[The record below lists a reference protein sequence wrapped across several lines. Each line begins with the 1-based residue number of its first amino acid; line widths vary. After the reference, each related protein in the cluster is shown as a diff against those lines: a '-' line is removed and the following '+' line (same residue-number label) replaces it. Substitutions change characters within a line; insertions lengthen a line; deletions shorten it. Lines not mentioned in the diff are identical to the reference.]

1 MDMRIGISKTS
12 RTMVRAKAAVL
23 SLLIAGLVYAAT
35 SWIANKQPWGYI
47 APPALSSANLQNLD
61 VYAYTPWFEE
71 KSFKGELLA
80 YPVAND
86 GSVSVL
92 APKWRA
98 SIETAG
104 QHYLTGRNI
113 ATTDGSGNAIPFI
126 FDELTPDQQF
136 EVESADV
143 VNFVRG
149 DISKDGVG
157 FRKREGILGTIIH
170 STPVYL
176 AKPIAGYVFD
186 DYLDY
191 AETNKDRAGRVFVGA
206 NDGMLHA
213 FDADSG
219 DEVFGYVPS
228 MVIPNLVQLTKDP
241 YAHHYFVDGFLTIED
256 AQYANSWHS
265 VLVGGLGAGGKGY
278 YALDVSDPDAAS
290 DTDAAG
296 KILWEY
302 HTGSV
307 GGENIGYSYSR
318 PSIIRVKSGTDS
330 VWAAMF
336 GNGYLSANG
345 TASLF
350 VVNIETG
357 ELIRELVV
365 NGGAGNGL
373 SSPTAVDANKD
384 GDVDR
389 VYAGDLNGNLWKFN
403 LKNSNPDN
411 WFVSIGGTPM
421 FSGLSTQPITTAPEV
436 GRHPDGGTSV
446 MVYVGTGRLFGADD
460 GSDKSVQAIYG
471 LWDHNVWIDGTIG
484 LNELR
489 GQTIKSAIH
498 PSGEATRTVTNHAM
512 DWETH
517 RGWYTNLVVEGANS
531 LDNGE
536 RILQDLFLR
545 DGRVHFI
552 SVNPTVGTGDNWYIQ
567 LDADSGGAPGKTVV
581 DADGNQVLDLEDNV
595 DGDGVNGIQDVPED
609 RVVGQYQDFG
619 LASRPVVGAL
629 SRTTDA
635 ALINHLT
642 AISPLNPQNPP
653 LDPLDPGGLAG
664 GHFDLDT
671 SSSIYAFNDGVTDGH
686 VHEWDDKNNLT
697 VVNYLDLAGGGG
709 NPLYEIDHPAIG
721 IAQNAVF
728 IITVA
733 NSDLSPGGRLE
744 INSTSITVTDYEKEF
759 DKWVRKSD
767 MVDPVTGL
775 ALGLDKQASFP
786 RYMLGAPTDAQK
798 ADGIHQL
805 TSLKM
810 SFDTFAL
817 VNGQLLGTN
826 TGCVKS
832 NQPGF
837 NGEYRNGALMVQAL
851 DASDLGDGFVHD
863 TINAQFTTGSAAIHD
878 TRGYAKKGL
887 FWESTLFWHW
897 DPGQCYGDDTW
908 QQEYDNCFKGDLSC
922 VSASDDQKGK
932 AKKTKKKK
940 NKKKG
945 DDPVI
950 VPPEDG
956 GTGTVPSSDPG
967 HNVSNTTVGGS
978 NDMGRLFWKE
988 LVPEE

>member
-1 MDMRIGISKTS
+1 MDMRIDISKTS
-12 RTMVRAKAAVL
+12 RTMYRAKAAVL

-35 SWIANKQPWGYI
+35 TWIANDQPWGYI

-80 YPVAND
+80 YPVGND

-98 SIETAG
+98 SIEMAG

-113 ATTDGSGNAIPFI
+113 ATTDGNGTATPFI
-126 FDELTPDQQF
+126 FDDLTPDQQF
-136 EVESADV
+136 DVESADV
-143 VNFVRG
+143 VNYVRG
-149 DISKDGVG
+149 DTSKDGAG

-176 AKPIAGYVFD
+176 DKPIAGYKFD
-186 DYLDY
+186 DYLEY
-191 AETNKDRAGRVFVGA
+191 AEDNRDRAGRVFVGA

-213 FDADSG
+213 FNAESG
-219 DEVFGYVPS
+219 KEVFAYVPS

-241 YAHHYFVDGFLTIED
+241 YDHHYFVDGFLTIED
-256 AQYANSWHS
+256 VQIANSWHS

-278 YALDVSDPDAAS
+278 FALDVTDPDAAS
-290 DTDAAG
+290 DTDVAG
-296 KILWEY
+296 KILWEF

-307 GGENIGYSYSR
+307 GGGNIGFSYSR
-318 PSIIRVKSGTDS
+318 PSIMRVKSGTDS

-336 GNGYLSANG
+336 GNGYLSAG
-345 TASLF
+345 GKASLF

-365 NGGAGNGL
+365 NGGDGNGL

-384 GDVDR
+384 GYVDR

-403 LKNSNPDN
+403 LKHSNPDN
-411 WFVSIGGTPM
+411 WSVSIGGSPM

-436 GRHPDGGTSV
+436 GRHSNGGNSV

-460 GSDKSVQAIYG
+460 GSDKSVQAVYG
-471 LWDHNVWIDGTIG
+471 LWDYEVWIRGTIG

-489 GQTIKSAIH
+489 EQTIRSAIH
-498 PSGEATRTVTNHAM
+498 PSGEATRTVTDNPM

-517 RGWYTNLVVEGANS
+517 RGWFTNLVVEGANS

-545 DGRVHFI
+545 DGRLHLI

-567 LDADSGGAPGKTVV
+567 LDANTGGAPGKTVV
-581 DADGNQVLDLEDNV
+581 DANGDQVLDLTDNV

-619 LASRPVVGAL
+619 LASRPIVGAMN
-629 SRTTDA
+629 RTTDA

-642 AISPLNPQNPP
+642 AISPLNPRNPP
-653 LDPLDPGGLAG
+653 VDPNDPGGLAG

-671 SSSIYAFNDGVTDGH
+671 SSKIYPFNAGVTDGH
-686 VHEWDDKNNLT
+686 VHEWDDKNDLT

-709 NPLYEIDHPAIG
+709 LPLHEINMPGLGVDDD
-721 IAQNAVF
+721 AVF
-728 IITVA
+728 LITVA

-744 INSTSITVTDYEKEF
+744 INSTSIAVTDYESTQL
-759 DKWVRKSD
+759 RYL
-767 MVDPVTGL
+767 TGKL
-775 ALGLDKQASFP
+775 KDWEAFPAYKLGV
-786 RYMLGAPTDAQK
+786 PTPTESAAGVQ
-798 ADGIHQL
+798 QL

-817 VNGQLLGTN
+817 INGGLIPTN
-826 TGCVKS
+826 TGCVKA
-832 NQPGF
+832 NKPGKR
-837 NGEYRNGALMVQAL
+837 GEYRNGALMVQAL
-851 DASDLGDGFVHD
+851 DASDLGDGFFHD
-863 TINAQFTTGSAAIHD
+863 KDNSQFTTGSAGVHD
-878 TRGYAKKGL
+878 FLGYATKGL
-887 FWESTLFWHW
+887 FWESSLFWHW
-897 DPGQCYGDDTW
+897 DPVECYGDEGW
-908 QQEYDNCFKGDLSC
+908 QQAYNDCFLGNLQC
-922 VSASDDQKGK
+922 VAASADQKGK
-932 AKKTKKKK
+932 AKKTKKKT
-940 NKKKG
+940 KKKK
-945 DDPVI
+945 DEPVI
-950 VPPEDG
+950 DPPEEEVGETAD
-956 GTGTVPSSDPG
+956 TGTVPSSDSG

-988 LVPEE
+988 LIPEE